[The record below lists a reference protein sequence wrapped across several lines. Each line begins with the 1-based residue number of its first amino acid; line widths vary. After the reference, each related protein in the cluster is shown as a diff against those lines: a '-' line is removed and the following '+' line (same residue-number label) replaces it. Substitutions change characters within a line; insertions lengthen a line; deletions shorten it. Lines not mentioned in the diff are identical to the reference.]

1 MCDSFDQPK
10 YQPSYLPASGVPVM
24 HLEPAEGLQIGGGRG
39 QSLIQGL
46 FMEQVYAST
55 KMVVVVGSITPGPET
70 PRIQWPWPL
79 IKVVF
84 PVIKA
89 TLSFTLEF

>member
-1 MCDSFDQPK
+1 MNESFDQPK

-24 HLEPAEGLQIGGGRG
+24 HLEPEEGLQIGGGRG

-55 KMVVVVGSITPGPET
+55 KMVCNPPDPMALASDKSGIPSY
-70 PRIQWPWPL
+70 
-79 IKVVF
+79 
-84 PVIKA
+84 
-89 TLSFTLEF
+89 